1 MKFFLRKKSALNT
14 LIWLIWLAR
23 FRKTTVCILVYQ
35 LSQDGWI
42 EAKEYNFAQDL
53 LPLWV
58 ASIKILNL
66 RIWFDEAFALKELPP
81 IAWKILLL
89 WWFLRS
95 FFDWYFDDCWFP
107 WSFDLWLWRI
117 LRNLI
122 ALWLLIFVIY
132 SLCFHHPPR
141 AYPSLWYH
149 CCQT

>member
-1 MKFFLRKKSALNT
+1 MKFLRKKSALNT

-23 FRKTTVCILVYQ
+23 FKKTTVCILAYQ
-35 LSQDGWI
+35 SSQDGWI

-58 ASIKILNL
+58 ASIKILKL
-66 RIWFDEAFALKELPP
+66 RIWFDGAFAY
-81 IAWKILLL
+81 
-89 WWFLRS
+89 FLQLREKFCFFVDFSTRS
-95 FFDWYFDDCWFP
+95 LIVYFDDCWFP

-117 LRNLI
+117 LRIPI
-122 ALWLLIFVIY
+122 ALWLLIFAIY